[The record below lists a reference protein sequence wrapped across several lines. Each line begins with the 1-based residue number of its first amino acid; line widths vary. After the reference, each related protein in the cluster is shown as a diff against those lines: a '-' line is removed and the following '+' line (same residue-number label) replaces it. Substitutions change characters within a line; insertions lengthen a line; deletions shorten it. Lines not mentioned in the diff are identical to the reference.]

1 MVTERIG
8 RLSVLGVNATLQPA
22 INDNNSADAMFNL
35 FRRKPRRPPSR
46 SSLQQS
52 SPPRVELGRSD
63 PPTLD
68 GYTIREVDADQF
80 AHSIEAAHLTPEQLR
95 RWESALANK
104 KN

>member
-1 MVTERIG
+1 
-8 RLSVLGVNATLQPA
+8 
-22 INDNNSADAMFNL
+22 
-35 FRRKPRRPPSR
+35 
-46 SSLQQS
+46 
-52 SPPRVELGRSD
+52 VELGRSD

-95 RWESALANK
+95 RWESALTDK